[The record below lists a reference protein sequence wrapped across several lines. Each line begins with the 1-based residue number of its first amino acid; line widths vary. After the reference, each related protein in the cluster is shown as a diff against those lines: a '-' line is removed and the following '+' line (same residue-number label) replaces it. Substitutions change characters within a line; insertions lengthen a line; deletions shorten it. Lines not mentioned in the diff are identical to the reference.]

1 MMYTGWACS
10 CLSGLGMPSFVFLIG
25 NILDSFNSYETP
37 PDEML
42 DNIKRLSGIFTL
54 IGVFLWITT
63 YINFAF
69 LYIFS
74 ERVAKKT
81 RVKYLEAILKQES
94 SWFDLTNP

>member
-1 MMYTGWACS
+1 
-10 CLSGLGMPSFVFLIG
+10 MPSFVFLIG
-25 NILDSFNSYETP
+25 NILDSFNSTTD
-37 PDEML
+37 PDVML
-42 DNIKRLSGIFTL
+42 SNIKRLSGIFGL
-54 IGVFLWITT
+54 IGIFLWITT

-81 RVKYLEAILKQES
+81 RVKYLEAILKQEA